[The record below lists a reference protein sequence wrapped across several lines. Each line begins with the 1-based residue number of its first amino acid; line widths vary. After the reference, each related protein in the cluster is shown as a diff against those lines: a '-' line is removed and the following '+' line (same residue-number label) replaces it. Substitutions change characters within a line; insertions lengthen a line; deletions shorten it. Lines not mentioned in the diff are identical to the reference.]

1 MKKMRKH
8 WGISFQLKCG
18 IIDKSSNV
26 DIINI
31 FLIKILGK
39 LIRNLCG
46 AYDFVSLQALNKI
59 TSFYRLYETCIY
71 YSSCTNSHYIL
82 PPTNKYPCIYQAY

>member
-18 IIDKSSNV
+18 IINKSSNV

-46 AYDFVSLQALNKI
+46 AYDFVSLQ
-59 TSFYRLYETCIY
+59 SFE
-71 YSSCTNSHYIL
+71 
-82 PPTNKYPCIYQAY
+82 